1 MEPCTESGRGT
12 VLKNLNLKNTFIEAA
27 ADGGSGGDGEL
38 EIWYQAADGET
49 ELALIVNDEA
59 SGMVRFPDTNR
70 KVLALTVPVALKA
83 GVNRIRLE
91 CRTYQNTYLA
101 IDHLI
106 VARKKETARTYSAAE
121 GQMIPRGNG
130 CWENL
135 PQRECDPQAFAGRTV
150 KYIKTDGHGFVM
162 TGIDGGSGGRA
173 DFLLHY
179 AKEHKES
186 SRFRLRI
193 NGAEQEQIL
202 EFRSTGSHELRSGA
216 DLEARVELLPGDVNT
231 IELIKVS
238 GEGDIALDAVT
249 VIPQERNF

>member
-1 MEPCTESGRGT
+1 
-12 VLKNLNLKNTFIEAA
+12 
-27 ADGGSGGDGEL
+27 
-38 EIWYQAADGET
+38 
-49 ELALIVNDEA
+49 
-59 SGMVRFPDTNR
+59 MVQFPDTNR

-106 VARKKETARTYSAAE
+106 VARRKETARTYSTAE

-162 TGIDGGSGGRA
+162 TGLDGGSGGRA
-173 DFLLHY
+173 DLLFHY
-179 AKEHKES
+179 AREQKES
-186 SRFRLRI
+186 SRFQLRI

-202 EFRSTGSHELRSGA
+202 EFRCTGSQELRCGA
-216 DLEARVELLPGDVNT
+216 DLGTCAELLPGDDNT

-238 GEGDIALDAVT
+238 GEGDIVLDAVT